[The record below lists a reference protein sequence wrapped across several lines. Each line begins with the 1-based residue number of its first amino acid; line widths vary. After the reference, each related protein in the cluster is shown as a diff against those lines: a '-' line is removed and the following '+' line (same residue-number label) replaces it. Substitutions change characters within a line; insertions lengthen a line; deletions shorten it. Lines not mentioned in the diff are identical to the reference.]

1 MNRYVV
7 DPSMSEL
14 ERDID
19 TLLYKYQN
27 LRWSLYHRYAGVLS
41 NDAERQELQEY
52 IDEQFIK
59 LVKEYNIRSGVD
71 FPGYIK
77 SKLTLRVRNSYVKK
91 NKKYKRTELLGN
103 KDNTVEMLSEE
114 LVSGVNESDVISYV
128 FEGVEFNDIQKLLLH
143 HLIKENGYSED
154 QAIIR
159 TVAQEIDIPRKEVSQ
174 ELDELR
180 TYIKFKI
187 DAYHENFTKNLT
199 ESGKVNT
206 ENTKWEM

>member
-7 DPSMSEL
+7 DPTITDL
-14 ERDID
+14 ERDVD
-19 TLLYKYQN
+19 TLLEKYKN
-27 LRWSLYHRYAGVLS
+27 LRWALYHRYARALS
-41 NDAERQELQEY
+41 NGAERQELQEY

-91 NKKYKRTELLGN
+91 NKKYKKTELLGN
-103 KDNTVEMLSEE
+103 KDNTVEMLSEQ

-128 FEGVEFNDIQKLLLH
+128 FEGVDFNDTQKLLLH
-143 HLIKENGYSED
+143 YLLDDGFYED
-154 QAIIR
+154 SSIIR
-159 TVAQEIDIPRKEVSQ
+159 LVSEELAVQRKDVSK
-174 ELDELR
+174 ELEELR

-187 DAYHENFTKNLT
+187 DAYHENFTKNLM
-199 ESGKVNT
+199 EHGKVNT
-206 ENTKWEM
+206 ENTTWEL

>member
-7 DPSMSEL
+7 DPSMNDL
-14 ERDID
+14 ERDVD
-19 TLLYKYQN
+19 TLLYKYKN

-41 NDAERQELQEY
+41 NESERQELQEY

-91 NKKYKRTELLGN
+91 NKKYKKTELLGN
-103 KDNTVEMLSEE
+103 KDNTVEMLSEQ

-128 FEGVEFNDIQKLLLH
+128 FEGVEFNDIQKLLLYY
-143 HLIKENGYSED
+143 LLDDGYHED
-154 QAIIR
+154 SAIIR
-159 TVAQEIDIPRKEVSQ
+159 LVSEELAVQRKEVSK
-174 ELDELR
+174 ELEELR

-187 DAYHENFTKNLT
+187 DAYHENFTKNLM
-199 ESGKVNT
+199 EHGKVNT
-206 ENTKWEM
+206 ENTTWEL